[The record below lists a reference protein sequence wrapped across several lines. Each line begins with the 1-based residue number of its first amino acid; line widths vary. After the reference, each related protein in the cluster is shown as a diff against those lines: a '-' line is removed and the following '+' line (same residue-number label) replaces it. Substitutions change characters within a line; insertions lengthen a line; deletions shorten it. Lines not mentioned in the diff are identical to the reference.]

1 MIESTIRGIEYLD
14 RQAVLWQL
22 GNRWYKEQDLLDVFD
37 KAQSLLDN
45 ENNTF
50 INIQNDH
57 SVYDWSEWIH
67 KNYNANK
74 LLENTHTI
82 GNSIKYIL
90 KKDILPS
97 QEKISQANIQSMQ
110 TIKDLII
117 RLRDIYRYER
127 EELDQNQQQHIDLL
141 KDKIRKFDHIIKAY
155 TQYIREY
162 SNTLIQVLQQKE
174 IVSPYYEEIFCLQN
188 S

>member
-1 MIESTIRGIEYLD
+1 MIESTIRGIEYLE

-45 ENNTF
+45 ENYNV
-50 INIQNDH
+50 INAQNDH
-57 SVYDWSEWIH
+57 SVNDGSEGIH
-67 KNYNANK
+67 KSYKANK

-90 KKDILPS
+90 KQEFLPS
-97 QEKISQANIQSMQ
+97 KEKFSQTDIKSMQ

-117 RLRDIYRYER
+117 RLRDVYREER
-127 EELDQNQQQHIDLL
+127 EQLGQDQQEDIDFLR
-141 KDKIRKFDHIIKAY
+141 DKIRKFDHIIKAY

-162 SNTLIQVLQQKE
+162 SNTLIQVLQQK
-174 IVSPYYEEIFCLQN
+174 
-188 S
+188 